1 MEFKKFTSLEN
12 TYKEKV
18 IDHIRLNHGKGH
30 WWVSEKIDGAN
41 FSIWVNAQETK
52 FASRNQWVDSNFYGA
67 EEIILDVAAKVEAL
81 FKKLGVS
88 EIVVYGELFGEGIQK
103 RINYGTKKFAAFD
116 IVVDGEHLPFCEME
130 CLCNTHGIDMV
141 PVIAVG
147 LTLDEALDQQ
157 EVFNSHLSPTGD
169 KAEGISIA
177 PILPTWSGN
186 GSRVWLKKKSETFSE
201 KSVNKRPKP
210 TTQLED
216 SDLEVL
222 NGLLEYVNDNRVLSA
237 ISKHGTVTSKDFG
250 KILGMIMQD
259 IFEDAASDGF
269 EMSQAKDMDN
279 WKGINKA
286 LQKEVQDCVRETFVR
301 VI

>member
-30 WWVSEKIDGAN
+30 WWVSEKLDGAN

-67 EEIILDVAAKVEAL
+67 EKIILDVANKVGAL
-81 FKKLGVS
+81 LKTLNVG
-88 EIVVYGELFGEGIQK
+88 EVVIYGELYGEGIQK
-103 RINYGTKKFAAFD
+103 RINYGSKKFAAFD
-116 IVVDGEHLPFCEME
+116 IVADGEPLPFYEME
-130 CLCNTHGIDMV
+130 CLCDTCGIDMV
-141 PVIAVG
+141 PVIG
-147 LTLDEALDQQ
+147 IRFTLDEALEQQ
-157 EVFNSHLSPTGD
+157 EVFKSYLSPTQD
-169 KAEGISIA
+169 EAEGISIA
-177 PILPTWSGN
+177 PIVPTWSGN
-186 GSRVWLKKKSETFSE
+186 GSRVWLKKKSPRFSE
-201 KSVNKRPKP
+201 KSVSKHPKP
-210 TTQLED
+210 VTQLGD

-250 KILGMIMQD
+250 KILGMVMQD
-259 IFEDAASDGF
+259 IFDDAASDGF
-269 EMSQAKDMDN
+269 DMTQAKDMDN
-279 WKGINKA
+279 WKGISKE
-286 LQKEVQDCVRETFVR
+286 LQKQVQDCVRETFVR